1 MAQFDASPI
10 LSEFHILGL
19 YGYKN
24 ISIDFTGP
32 VRIVIAENGM
42 GKTTI
47 LSALQAFLTKKF
59 FGLQNLSFES
69 IVCHFTSH
77 SEPLVLHKHDLAH
90 LIDPVV
96 EEQLHELSQFI
107 DTDTSS
113 LLNSI
118 LEANFEDTSDIREHP
133 LLEQVYLASP
143 FSWAQIQDNVLTIQ
157 SSIRET
163 RPEPLQQ
170 LVASITSL
178 TRPYEI
184 LYLPTYRRIEM
195 PLQRTPRRPHR
206 RHQSRF
212 RPTRESRRGEL
223 LDLDIQFGLSDV
235 SDRLNHLF
243 ERIQRESNIGC
254 RSLSANIIDDF
265 VAGRPRQH
273 DSLPSEDVP
282 EIESLARFF
291 SRIYNRGSPDD
302 RLESLRNLYESGQIE
317 TSEHSILRYFLTKL
331 SGVVKQT
338 KELEADIEAFV
349 HKANGYLKMSSDGKV
364 LEYDPNEMKVVVHN
378 PWTEQEVELDDL
390 SSGEKQ
396 ILSILARLYLYP
408 EQKIVLIDEPE
419 LSLSIDWQKC
429 FLPDL
434 LSLRH
439 ARSCWQ

>member
-1 MAQFDASPI
+1 MAHFDASPI

-90 LIDPVV
+90 LIDPVA

-118 LEANFEDTSDIREHP
+118 LEASFEDTSDIREHP
-133 LLEQVYLASP
+133 LLEQVYLESP
-143 FSWAQIQDNVLTIQ
+143 FSWDQIQDYVLTIQ

-184 LYLPTYRRIEM
+184 LYLPTYRRIET

-212 RPTRESRRGEL
+212 RRTRES
-223 LDLDIQFGLSDV
+223 
-235 SDRLNHLF
+235 
-243 ERIQRESNIGC
+243 
-254 RSLSANIIDDF
+254 A
-265 VAGRPRQH
+265 
-273 DSLPSEDVP
+273 
-282 EIESLARFF
+282 
-291 SRIYNRGSPDD
+291 
-302 RLESLRNLYESGQIE
+302 
-317 TSEHSILRYFLTKL
+317 
-331 SGVVKQT
+331 
-338 KELEADIEAFV
+338 
-349 HKANGYLKMSSDGKV
+349 
-364 LEYDPNEMKVVVHN
+364 
-378 PWTEQEVELDDL
+378 
-390 SSGEKQ
+390 
-396 ILSILARLYLYP
+396 
-408 EQKIVLIDEPE
+408 
-419 LSLSIDWQKC
+419 
-429 FLPDL
+429 
-434 LSLRH
+434 
-439 ARSCWQ
+439 